1 MTDPSPALAER
12 ARVLWLIRGLGPG
25 GAEHLL
31 VAAARAADRARFDV
45 SVAYLMPEKD
55 ALVPELR
62 EAGVEVMCLQ
72 ARRPPD
78 LRWARRLRRRLRD
91 HPVDIVH
98 AHSPLAAAV
107 SRLVARTLP
116 RRIRPVC
123 VSTEHNLWA
132 AYALPTRVANA
143 LTLPLARHHFAV
155 SEEVRA
161 AISRPWRKRTETLVL
176 GIDLDHTRRSAG
188 DRTQTRAELGLADD
202 DDVMALTVANYR
214 EKKDYP
220 NLLNAARLV
229 AHSPTR
235 LRWLVVGQGPLQ
247 DRVHELHRRLELDET
262 VTLLGYRSDVPRLT
276 GAADLLV
283 IGSRHEG
290 LPVTVMEAFAL
301 GVPVVAT
308 GVGGLPGVVKEEV
321 NGLLVPPGRPDLL
334 AAAVERLAGD
344 SGLRRTLS
352 QGALRSAEQFDITRA
367 QRRVED
373 VYRSLLPPPPALRPR
388 SLDRPTIPEE
398 ATPTVLCVIKGL
410 GPGGAERLLVHH
422 ARYASDEFSLE
433 AAYVLPGKGHL
444 VGELEAIGV
453 PVSSLG
459 EGMLGKLRWP
469 LRLRRLMKQGR
480 PALVHV
486 HSPALAPVVRLLVRS
501 LPATPRARLVYT
513 EHNRWPLYRG
523 ITRWANRLT
532 YGLDDA
538 TISVSDDTRRS
549 IAVRYRTEVR
559 VIHHGVDLDAV
570 RSHRSD
576 RDAARAELGISDDT
590 ILAVTVANARA
601 EKGYPDL
608 LAAAARVIECQDQVT
623 FVAIGQGPDADQIA
637 ALHKRLGLGPRF
649 RLLGYRED
657 AVRFLA
663 AADLFVLASHH
674 EGLPVALMEALTLG
688 VPVVATAVGGIPEM
702 VDDGVE
708 GLLVPPQR
716 PEALAAAI
724 ERVVTDEA
732 LRRRLAEGARAK
744 GEVFD
749 ARRATR
755 EVEAVYCEVLGQ

>member
-1 MTDPSPALAER
+1 MTDPSPAPAER

-25 GAEHLL
+25 GAERLL
-31 VAAARAADRARFDV
+31 VAAARAADREHFDV

-78 LRWARRLRRRLRD
+78 LRWAWRLRRRLRD

-107 SRLVARTLP
+107 SRVVARTLP
-116 RRIRPVC
+116 RRLRPVC

-132 AYALPTRVANA
+132 AYATPTRLANA

-161 AISRPWRKRTETLVL
+161 AIPRPWRKRTETLVL

-188 DRTQTRAELGLADD
+188 HRTATRADLGLAD

-235 LRWLVVGQGPLQ
+235 LRWFVVGQGPLQ

-308 GVGGLPGVVKEEV
+308 GVGGLPGVVKEGV
-321 NGLLVPPGRPDLL
+321 NGLLVSPGRPDLL
-334 AAAVERLAGD
+334 AAAVERVAGD
-344 SGLRRTLS
+344 AGLRRTLS
-352 QGALRSAEQFDITRA
+352 QGALRSAEQFDIARA

-373 VYRSLLPPPPALRPR
+373 VYRSLLPPPSAPR
-388 SLDRPTIPEE
+388 SQSPDRRTTPDE
-398 ATPTVLCVIKGL
+398 ATPRVLWVIKGL
-410 GPGGAERLLVHH
+410 GPGGAERLLVNH

-459 EGMLGKLRWP
+459 EGRLGKLRWP
-469 LRLRRLMKQGR
+469 LRLRRLVEQRR

-501 LPATPRARLVYT
+501 LPGTPRARLVYT

-549 IAVRYRTEVR
+549 VAVRYRPEVR

-576 RDAARAELGISDDT
+576 RDTARAELGISDDT

-608 LAAAARVIECQDQVT
+608 LAAAAQVIERQDQVT
-623 FVAIGQGPDADQIA
+623 FVAIGQGPDAEQIA
-637 ALHKRLGLGPRF
+637 ALHEQLGLGPRF

-674 EGLPVALMEALTLG
+674 EGLPVALMEALALG

-702 VDDGVE
+702 IDDGVE
-708 GLLVPPQR
+708 GLLAPAHQ

-724 ERVVTDEA
+724 ERLVADA
-732 LRRRLAEGARAK
+732 DLRRRLAAGALAK
-744 GEVFD
+744 GELFD

-755 EVEAVYCEVLGQ
+755 EVEAVYREVLER

>member
-1 MTDPSPALAER
+1 MTDPSPAPAER

-31 VAAARAADRARFDV
+31 VAAARAADREHFDV

-78 LRWARRLRRRLRD
+78 LRWARRLRRLLRD

-107 SRLVARTLP
+107 SRVVARTLP

-132 AYALPTRVANA
+132 AYATPSMVANA

-161 AISRPWRKRTETLVL
+161 AIPRPWRKRTETLVL

-188 DRTQTRAELGLADD
+188 DRTETRTELGLTD

-214 EKKDYP
+214 QKKDYP

-301 GVPVVAT
+301 GVPVVTT
-308 GVGGLPGVVKEEV
+308 GVGGLPGVVKEGV

-344 SGLRRTLS
+344 ASLRRTLS

-373 VYRSLLPPPPALRPR
+373 VYRSLLPPPSAPR
-388 SLDRPTIPEE
+388 SQSLDRPTTPGG
-398 ATPTVLCVIKGL
+398 AAPTVLWVIKGL

-422 ARYASDEFSLE
+422 AQYASDEFSLE

-444 VGELEAIGV
+444 VGKLEAIGV

-459 EGMLGKLRWP
+459 EGRLGTLRWP
-469 LRLRRLMKQGR
+469 LRLRSLMRQRR

-486 HSPALAPVVRLLVRS
+486 HSPALAPIVRLLVRS
-501 LPATPRARLVYT
+501 LPGPPRARLVYT

-523 ITRWANRLT
+523 VTRWANRLT

-549 IAVRYRTEVR
+549 IAVRFRPEVR

-570 RSHRSD
+570 RSHRTD
-576 RDAARAELGISDDT
+576 RDAARAELGLSDDT

-608 LAAAARVIECQDQVT
+608 LTAAAEVIGREDRVT
-623 FVAIGQGPDADQIA
+623 FVAIGQGPDADEIA
-637 ALHKRLGLGPRF
+637 GLHKRLGLGPRF

-657 AVRFLA
+657 PVRFLT

-674 EGLPVALMEALTLG
+674 EGLPVALMEALALG
-688 VPVVATAVGGIPEM
+688 IPVVATAVGGIPEM
-702 VDDGVE
+702 IEDGVE
-708 GLLVPPQR
+708 GLLVPPRR
-716 PEALAAAI
+716 PEALAGAV
-724 ERVVTDEA
+724 ERLVADPD
-732 LRRRLAEGARAK
+732 LRRRLAAGALAK
-744 GEVFD
+744 GELFD

-755 EVEAVYCEVLGQ
+755 EVEAVYREVLER

>member
-1 MTDPSPALAER
+1 MPDPSPAPAAR
-12 ARVLWLIRGLGPG
+12 AHVLWLIRGLGPG
-25 GAEHLL
+25 GAENLL
-31 VAAARAADRARFDV
+31 VAAARAADREHFDV

-78 LRWARRLRRRLRD
+78 LRWARRLRRLLRD

-161 AISRPWRKRTETLVL
+161 AIPRPWRKRTETLVL

-188 DRTQTRAELGLADD
+188 ERTETRAELGLADD
-202 DDVMALTVANYR
+202 DVTALTVANYR

-235 LRWLVVGQGPLQ
+235 LRWLVVGQGPLH
-247 DRVHELHRRLELDET
+247 DRVHELHRQLELDET
-262 VTLLGYRSDVPRLT
+262 VNLLGYRADVPRLI
-276 GAADLLV
+276 GAADLIV

-308 GVGGLPGVVKEEV
+308 GVGGLPGVVKEGV
-321 NGLLVPPGRPDLL
+321 NGFLVPPGRPDLL

-344 SGLRRTLS
+344 AGLRRTLS

-373 VYRSLLPPPPALRPR
+373 VYRSVLPRTPAPRPG
-388 SLDRPTIPEE
+388 SIDRPTSPDE
-398 ATPTVLCVIKGL
+398 ATPAVLWVIKGL

-422 ARYASDEFSLE
+422 ARYACDQFSLE

-459 EGMLGKLRWP
+459 EGRLGSLRWP
-469 LRLRRLMKQGR
+469 LRLRRLLKQRR
-480 PALVHV
+480 PAIVHV
-486 HSPALAPVVRLLVRS
+486 HSPALAPIVRLLVRS
-501 LPATPRARLVYT
+501 LPGSPPPRLVYT
-513 EHNRWPLYRG
+513 EHNRWPLYRAT
-523 ITRWANRLT
+523 TRWANRLT

-538 TISVSDDTRRS
+538 TIAVSEDTRRS
-549 IAVRYRTEVR
+549 IAPTHRPGVR
-559 VIHHGVDLDAV
+559 VIHHGVDLEAV
-570 RSHRSD
+570 RGHRGA
-576 RDAARAELGISDDT
+576 RDTTRAELGVSSET
-590 ILAVTVANARA
+590 ILVITVANARA

-608 LAAAARVIECQDQVT
+608 LGAAARVIQRQDGVT
-623 FVAIGQGPDADQIA
+623 FVAVGQGPDAEQIA
-637 ALHKRLGLGPRF
+637 TLHERLGLGQRF

-674 EGLPVALMEALTLG
+674 EGLPVALMEALALG
-688 VPVVATAVGGIPEM
+688 IPVVATAVGGVPEM
-702 VDDGVE
+702 IDDGVE
-708 GLLVPPQR
+708 GLLVPPHR
-716 PEALAAAI
+716 PDALAAAI

-732 LRRRLAEGARAK
+732 LRRRLVEGARAK

-749 ARRATR
+749 ARRATG
-755 EVEAVYCEVLGQ
+755 EVEAVYREVLQQ